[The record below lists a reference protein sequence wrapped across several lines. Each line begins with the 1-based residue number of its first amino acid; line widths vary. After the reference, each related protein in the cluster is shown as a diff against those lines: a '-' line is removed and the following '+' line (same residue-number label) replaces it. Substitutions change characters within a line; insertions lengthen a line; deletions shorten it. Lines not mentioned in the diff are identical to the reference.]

1 MRREVRRV
9 LIAVAALIFI
19 ALFVVPWLATF
30 ATDWLWFGQVGFRPV
45 FVTSLVWRVVLF
57 VAGAIVAYAILGG
70 NIRLATGRTGKTP
83 TLFIHRVNQPPLD
96 VSQILPRMLRM
107 GALLVSFLVA
117 VSFSALWMT
126 FVQAFHGAT
135 VGTRDALFGRD
146 VGYYMFTLPAV
157 AAVLNVGI
165 ALVVLALAATGV
177 VYVLRGELPI
187 GPQRGTPDRRA
198 ELHMGLQLAVLFL
211 LVALRL
217 WYVRSAELLYSTT
230 GPLVGA
236 SYTDVHFMLPGIR
249 ISAVAA
255 VAGMGLAVYG
265 ALRGRLLRYT
275 MIAVGIYAGVG
286 ILARGV
292 VPLAVQKLVVLP
304 NELSK
309 ETPFLKDHIAATR
322 AAWGIDSVQTRSLSG
337 EASLTMA
344 DIKANA
350 PTIDNV
356 RLWERDLLQQTFK
369 QLQEIRTYYDFVSVN
384 DDRYTIDGK
393 YRQVHLSA
401 RELNSNSL
409 PTQTFIN
416 DRLTFTHGM
425 GVTMAPVN
433 QVTDEGLPVLFIKDL
448 PPVSNVGIKLT
459 RPQIYYGQLTD
470 SYVFVDTKQK
480 EFDYPAGDQNI
491 YTSYTGTG
499 GVPVGSFLRRALYAW
514 QFGSLKILF
523 SDDIAGG
530 ARIMYHRN
538 IMERASTA
546 LPFLQFDSEPY
557 MVITDDGKLK
567 WILDGYTT
575 SSGYPYAETV
585 GGIDYMRNSVKVTID
600 AYTGAITAYV
610 VDPQD
615 PVIRTYEGIFKGIF
629 QPMSAMPADIKR
641 HLRYPG
647 QLFRIQATLQAT
659 YHMDEP
665 DAFYHRE
672 DQWQIPT
679 PTDQGSNVTP
689 FMRHMIM
696 RLPGEKKEEFI
707 YMTPFTPR
715 GKDNL
720 AAWMVARMDG
730 DHYGQLMVYRFPKQ
744 SLVYGPRQI
753 VNRINQD
760 TDISRQITLWDQR
773 GSEVIRGELLVIPIE
788 ESLIYVQPL
797 FLRAQGGTIPEMK
810 RVVVASGNQVVMG
823 ETLDQAL
830 EAMFGSGAAVS
841 VNAQSAD
848 TTGEGALEAAVA
860 DHQGAGGHDGVAAPA
875 GAVALRPGDER
886 PAGRQLG
893 RIRQADR
900 RVGSDSSATARA
912 KVESEGP
919 RVRGSESRR
928 VEQSIEEGS
937 TRFPCSNDS

>member
-1 MRREVRRV
+1 M
-9 LIAVAALIFI
+9 IAAVALVFI
-19 ALFVVPWLATF
+19 ALFVVPWLASF
-30 ATDWLWFGQVGFRPV
+30 ATDWLWFGQVGFTPV
-45 FVTSLVWRVVLF
+45 FITSLVWRVVLF
-57 VAGAIVAYAILGG
+57 VVGGAVAYTILGG
-70 NIRLATGRTGKTP
+70 NIRLATRRAGKTP
-83 TLFIHRVNQPPLD
+83 ALFIHRVNQPPLD
-96 VSQILPRMLRM
+96 VSQVLPRMLRL
-107 GALLVSFLVA
+107 GALLASFLVA

-146 VGYYMFTLPAV
+146 VGYYMFTLPAL
-157 AAVLNVGI
+157 AAVLNVAI
-165 ALVVLALAATGV
+165 ALLVLALAATGV
-177 VYVLRGELPI
+177 LYVLRGELPI
-187 GPQRGTPDRRA
+187 GPQGGTPDRRA
-198 ELHMGLQLAVLFL
+198 ELHVGLQLAVLFL

-249 ISAVAA
+249 GSAVAA
-255 VAGMGLAVYG
+255 LVGMWLAVYG
-265 ALRGRLLRYT
+265 AMRGRLLRF
-275 MIAVGIYAGVG
+275 MVIAVGIYAGVG
-286 ILARGV
+286 VVARGL

-304 NELSK
+304 NELTK

-416 DRLTFTHGM
+416 NRLTFTHGM

-448 PPVSNVGIKLT
+448 PPVSNINIKLT
-459 RPQIYYGQLTD
+459 RPQIYYGQLTN
-470 SYVFVDTKQK
+470 SYVFVDSKQK

-523 SDDIAGG
+523 SDDITGA

-538 IMERASTA
+538 IMDRASTA
-546 LPFLQFDSEPY
+546 LPFLSFDSEPY
-557 MVITDDGKLK
+557 MVITDDGKLQ

-610 VDPQD
+610 VDPND
-615 PVIRTYEGIFKGIF
+615 PVIRTYEAIFKGVF
-629 QPMSAMPADIKR
+629 QPMSAMPADIRR

-679 PTDQGSNVTP
+679 PNDQGSNVTP

-696 RLPGEKKEEFI
+696 RLPGETKEEFI

-810 RVVVASGNQVVMG
+810 RVVVASGNRVVMG

-830 EAMFGSGAAVS
+830 EAMFGGGAAVS
-841 VNAQSAD
+841 VNGQAAD
-848 TTGEGALEAAVA
+848 TTGQGALQAPSSTTKAPTATMASLLQQAQSHYDKAIAA
-860 DHQGAGGHDGVAAPA
+860 QRAGNWAAY
-875 GAVALRPGDER
+875 GKQIDSLGTILQQLR
-886 PAGRQLG
+886 
-893 RIRQADR
+893 
-900 RVGSDSSATARA
+900 
-912 KVESEGP
+912 
-919 RVRGSESRR
+919 SRK
-928 VEQSIEEGS
+928 
-937 TRFPCSNDS
+937 

>member
-1 MRREVRRV
+1 MTLPFDGPGRRVNPPMRREVRR
-9 LIAVAALIFI
+9 LMIAAVALVFLG
-19 ALFVVPWLATF
+19 LFFVPWLASF
-30 ATDWLWFGQVGFRPV
+30 ATDWLWFRQVGFTPV
-45 FVTSLVWRVVLF
+45 FVASLFWRVTLF
-57 VAGAIVAYAILGG
+57 LVAGVVAYAILGG
-70 NIRLATGRTGKTP
+70 NVRLASHRAGKAP
-83 TLFIHRVNQPPLD
+83 ALFIHRVNQPPLD
-96 VSQILPRMLRM
+96 VSRILPRMLRM

-117 VSFSALWMT
+117 VSMSALWMT
-126 FVQAFHGAT
+126 FVQAFHGAS
-135 VGTRDALFGRD
+135 VGSTDTLFGRD
-146 VGYYMFTLPAV
+146 IGYYMFTLPAV
-157 AAVLNVGI
+157 AAVLNVTI
-165 ALVVLALAATGV
+165 ALLVLTLAAAGV
-177 VYVLRGELPI
+177 LYVLRGDLPI
-187 GPQRGTPDRRA
+187 GPQRGQPDRRA
-198 ELHMGLQLAVLFL
+198 EMHVGLLLASLFL

-217 WYVRSAELLYSTT
+217 WFVRSAELLYSTT

-265 ALRGRLLRYT
+265 AFKGRLLRSM
-275 MIAVGIYAGVG
+275 MIAVGLYAGVG

-304 NELSK
+304 NELAK
-309 ETPFLKDHIAATR
+309 ETPYLKDHIAATR
-322 AAWGIDSVQTRSLSG
+322 AAWGIGSVQTRSLSG
-337 EASLTMA
+337 EATLTMA

-416 DRLTFTHGM
+416 NRLTFTHGM

-433 QVTDEGLPVLFIKDL
+433 QVTAEGLPVLFIKDL
-448 PPVSNVGIKLT
+448 PPVSTVDVKLT
-459 RPQIYYGQLTD
+459 QPQIYYGQLTD

-491 YTSYTGTG
+491 YTSYSGTG
-499 GVPVGSFLRRALYAW
+499 GVPVGSFFRRALYAW

-523 SDDIAGG
+523 SDDISGG

-538 IMERASTA
+538 IRERAATA
-546 LPFLQFDSEPY
+546 LPFLRFDSEPY
-557 MVITDDGKLK
+557 MVITDDGRLV

-610 VDPQD
+610 VDPSD
-615 PVIRTYEGIFKGIF
+615 PVVRTFEGIFKGVF
-629 QPMSAMPADIKR
+629 QPLSAMPADIKR

-679 PTDQGSNVTP
+679 PSDQGSNVTP

-696 RLPGEKKEEFI
+696 RLPGETKEEFI

-810 RVVVASGNQVVMG
+810 RVVVASGNRVVMG

-830 EAMFGSGAAVS
+830 DAMFGNGAEVS
-841 VNAQSAD
+841 VNGQAPD
-848 TTGEGALEAAVA
+848 TLGQGALESPATSAR
-860 DHQGAGGHDGVAAPA
+860 APA
-875 GAVALRPGDER
+875 ATTASLLQQAQSHYDKAISAQRAGNWAEYGKEIDALGAILQQLR
-886 PAGRQLG
+886 
-893 RIRQADR
+893 
-900 RVGSDSSATARA
+900 
-912 KVESEGP
+912 
-919 RVRGSESRR
+919 SRK
-928 VEQSIEEGS
+928 Q
-937 TRFPCSNDS
+937 

>member
-1 MRREVRRV
+1 MRREVRR
-9 LIAVAALIFI
+9 LTIAAVALVFL
-19 ALFVVPWLATF
+19 ALFFVPWLASF
-30 ATDWLWFGQVGFRPV
+30 ATDWLWFRQVGFTPV
-45 FVTSLVWRVVLF
+45 FMASLFWRVTLF
-57 VAGAIVAYAILGG
+57 LVAGVVAYAILGG
-70 NIRLATGRTGKTP
+70 NVRLASHRAGKAP
-83 TLFIHRVNQPPLD
+83 ALFIHRVNQPPLD
-96 VSQILPRMLRM
+96 VSRILPRMLRV

-117 VSFSALWMT
+117 VSMSALWMT
-126 FVQAFHGAT
+126 FVQAFHGAS
-135 VGTRDALFGRD
+135 VGSTDTLFGRD
-146 VGYYMFTLPAV
+146 IGYYMFTLPAV
-157 AAVLNVGI
+157 AAVLNVTI
-165 ALVVLALAATGV
+165 ALLVLTLAAAGV
-177 VYVLRGELPI
+177 LYVLRGDLPI
-187 GPQRGTPDRRA
+187 GPQRGQPDRRA
-198 ELHMGLQLAVLFL
+198 EMHVGLLLAGLFL

-217 WYVRSAELLYSTT
+217 WFVRSAELLYSTT

-265 ALRGRLLRYT
+265 AFKGRLLRSM
-275 MIAVGIYAGVG
+275 MIAVGLYAGVG

-304 NELSK
+304 NELAK
-309 ETPFLKDHIAATR
+309 ETPYLKDHIAATR
-322 AAWGIDSVQTRSLSG
+322 AAWGIGSVQTRSLSG
-337 EASLTMA
+337 EATLTMA

-416 DRLTFTHGM
+416 NRLTFTHGM

-433 QVTDEGLPVLFIKDL
+433 QVTAEGLPVLFIKDL
-448 PPVSNVGIKLT
+448 PPVSTVDVKLT
-459 RPQIYYGQLTD
+459 QPQIYYGQLTD

-491 YTSYTGTG
+491 YTSYSGTG
-499 GVPVGSFLRRALYAW
+499 GVPVGSFFRRALYAW

-523 SDDIAGG
+523 SDDISGG

-538 IMERASTA
+538 IRERAATA
-546 LPFLQFDSEPY
+546 LPFLRFDSEPY
-557 MVITDDGKLK
+557 MVITDDGRLV

-600 AYTGAITAYV
+600 AYTGAITAYII
-610 VDPQD
+610 DPSD
-615 PVIRTYEGIFKGIF
+615 PVVRTFEGIFKGVF
-629 QPMSAMPADIKR
+629 QPLSAMPADIKR

-679 PTDQGSNVTP
+679 PSDQGSNVTP

-696 RLPGEKKEEFI
+696 RLPGETKEEFI

-810 RVVVASGNQVVMG
+810 RVVVASGNRVVMG

-830 EAMFGSGAAVS
+830 EAMFGNGAEVS
-841 VNAQSAD
+841 VNGQAPD
-848 TTGEGALEAAVA
+848 TLGQGALES
-860 DHQGAGGHDGVAAPA
+860 PA
-875 GAVALRPGDER
+875 T
-886 PAGRQLG
+886 
-893 RIRQADR
+893 
-900 RVGSDSSATARA
+900 SARA
-912 KVESEGP
+912 PTATMASLLQQAQSHYDKAISAQRAGNWAEYGKEIDALGAILQQL
-919 RVRGSESRR
+919 RSRK
-928 VEQSIEEGS
+928 Q
-937 TRFPCSNDS
+937 